1 MELTFLKHTY
11 TQVEIKALFGLCYNR
26 GIDGQ
31 NLHAAEV
38 NCTSFSLTSSSS
50 PPLPPTLI
58 SGLDPKLF
66 GNGRSGYICNSV
78 TDPDVHP
85 ASRIRIFPSGSKKL
99 F

>member
-50 PPLPPTLI
+50 PPLPPTPI

-66 GNGRSGYICNSV
+66 GNGRSGYISNSV
-78 TDPDVHP
+78 MDPDVHP
-85 ASRIRIFPSGSKKL
+85 ASRIRIFPSGSKKV

>member
-1 MELTFLKHTY
+1 MELTFLKHTF

-50 PPLPPTLI
+50 PPLPPTPI
-58 SGLDPKLF
+58 SGLDLKLF

-78 TDPDVHP
+78 TDPDA
-85 ASRIRIFPSGSKKL
+85 ASRIRIFPSGPKKV